1 MKIEKEKTEQRDDEF
16 EQNKSESDNQKGNI
30 NQNNF
35 NNEIKDS
42 SQKNDLIDDDI
53 NIEMNNIQE
62 NIQSE
67 QNPEDIK
74 KEEIEDEFERSFQRF
89 RKYGIKS
96 LNYKRTLTSL
106 FAILSVH
113 LLIILFFII
122 LFRSDSI
129 KSYFDNKPI
138 FSFILLLISLLVL
151 LFTVIAL
158 DIVKDLRIKTPHK
171 YIVLLILTLSM
182 SFTWSLFDIRG
193 SFSIAYFCAMLILF
207 TSIALLIS
215 VKLSRVIT
223 SEYLG
228 FFSVIL
234 AQFAGVI
241 LMVFI
246 LDITISIIEIIFCLF
261 LTLIFGIYLDFKSQ
275 MIEKVFSTVYSKYD
289 SIFVFLEIYV
299 DILVIFKIIYDIF
312 LRLFKK
318 LISIIF

>member
-1 MKIEKEKTEQRDDEF
+1 MEIEKEKTEQRDDEL
-16 EQNKSESDNQKGNI
+16 ELNKSERDSQKGNI

-35 NNEIKDS
+35 NNQIKDN

-53 NIEMNNIQE
+53 IIDNNINE
-62 NIQSE
+62 FSQSE
-67 QNPEDIK
+67 QNPEDITK
-74 KEEIEDEFERSFQRF
+74 KEMEDEFERSFQRF
-89 RKYGIKS
+89 LKVGMEYI
-96 LNYKRTLTSL
+96 NCKRTLTSL
-106 FAILSVH
+106 FTILSVH
-113 LLIILFFII
+113 LLIILFFIV

-129 KSYFDNKPI
+129 KSYFGNKQI
-138 FSFILLLISLLVL
+138 FSFILQLISLLVL
-151 LFTVIAL
+151 LFTVTAL

-182 SFTWSLFDIRG
+182 SFTWSLFDLRG

-215 VKLSRVIT
+215 VKLSRVI
-223 SEYLG
+223 SSGFLG

-246 LDITISIIEIIFCLF
+246 LNITISIIEIIFCLF
-261 LTLIFGIYLDFKSQ
+261 LTLVFGIYLDFKNQ
-275 MIEKVFSTVYSKYD
+275 MIEKVFATVYSEYD

-299 DILVIFKIIYDIF
+299 DIVTFFKIIYDIF

-318 LISIIF
+318 LISIFF